1 MEDKILELCKKVI
14 GGEAPHYS
22 CQEIDCLDCP
32 FKNMKIDCYTNSIE
46 IEEIAQNYIKEH
58 EKTVNTIE
66 KIEEKHKYKVGDKV
80 RVKNLDPDKY
90 HESLIDYAGE
100 ILTINKIFNNNSYY
114 VNENVWIWDEDMLEP
129 VEYKYKVGD
138 KVRVKSDLKSD
149 TWYNSVLVNCTMA
162 ESRNKI
168 LTIEKIVGNK
178 EYRVEENR
186 WLWGEDMFEPVE
198 ETVTLKELQ
207 EIKKDNIIPTYY
219 HKGNYDV
226 IQFCNDNE
234 IEFTTGNIIKYI
246 TRYKGKNG
254 IEDLKKAKEYL
265 RRLQGTE
272 YDIYLADL
280 VHFSLENDLN
290 YAQGKIIELVLGNEL
305 TKAGNVLNDLIEK
318 EEKKIKEIEETYQTE
333 GMAD

>member
-1 MEDKILELCKKVI
+1 MEDKLLEMCKKTLKIQNDFSEVECI
-14 GGEAPHYS
+14 YEGA
-22 CQEIDCLDCP
+22 CKNCP
-32 FKNMKIDCYTNSIE
+32 FAFENNGGKESCTSLNQDEAIQL
-46 IEEIAQNYIKEH
+46 AQNYIKEH
-58 EKTVNTIE
+58 EKKVNTIE

-80 RVKNLDPDKY
+80 KIRYMNPDKY
-90 HESLIDYAGE
+90 SEPMVDCGGDIA
-100 ILTINKIFNNNSYY
+100 TITDIINSQGNIQYRVKENYY
-114 VNENVWIWDEDMLEP
+114 YWDEEILEP
-129 VEYKYKVGD
+129 VEKNED
-138 KVRVKSDLKSD
+138 ISRDL
-149 TWYNSVLVNCTMA
+149 
-162 ESRNKI
+162 
-168 LTIEKIVGNK
+168 IEGHNFTKA
-178 EYRVEENR
+178 
-186 WLWGEDMFEPVE
+186 
-198 ETVTLKELQ
+198 TVTLKELQ

-219 HKGNYDV
+219 HRGSYDV

-272 YDIYLADL
+272 YDISLADL

-290 YAQGKIIELVLGNEL
+290 YTQGKIIELVLGDEL

>member
-1 MEDKILELCKKVI
+1 M
-14 GGEAPHYS
+14 
-22 CQEIDCLDCP
+22 
-32 FKNMKIDCYTNSIE
+32 
-46 IEEIAQNYIKEH
+46 
-58 EKTVNTIE
+58 
-66 KIEEKHKYKVGDKV
+66 EEKHKYKVGDKV
-80 RVKNLDPDKY
+80 KIRYMDPDKY
-90 HESLIDYAGE
+90 SEPMVDCGGDIA
-100 ILTINKIFNNNSYY
+100 TITNIIISQGNIQYRVKENYY
-114 VNENVWIWDEDMLEP
+114 YWDEDML
-129 VEYKYKVGD
+129 
-138 KVRVKSDLKSD
+138 
-149 TWYNSVLVNCTMA
+149 
-162 ESRNKI
+162 
-168 LTIEKIVGNK
+168 
-178 EYRVEENR
+178 
-186 WLWGEDMFEPVE
+186 EPVE

-272 YDIYLADL
+272 YDISLADL

-290 YAQGKIIELVLGNEL
+290 YTQGKIIELVLGNEL

-318 EEKKIKEIEETYQTE
+318 EEKKIREIEETYQTE